1 MPDFISD
8 MEQPW
13 SRGKVWRRKLL
24 YPAHTLPT
32 AAAPLLV
39 AVGLAAHDQV
49 LALPAAFLAFIA
61 GWLIQVGGV
70 LTDNYENLLHEP
82 EDQEHPE
89 LVRALKL
96 GTLSLAELRVAI
108 MVSYSIALLIGSY
121 LLYSAG
127 PFVLLIG
134 VLSIAA
140 SWAYSAGPW
149 PIGRHGLADPLF
161 FLFFGVVSVV
171 GGYYVQAAPVLGATW
186 DSWLVLDALSAS
198 ALALGVPIGALTTN
212 ILIIDDIRDREFDA
226 VKGKHSVAVRFGNA
240 WSRAEF
246 LALLLIAYVVPLCL
260 WLVLGFSA
268 WILLP
273 WLTAPYAVATARIV
287 LTLHRYEDLVPVT
300 PQAGRLLLF
309 YALLLAIG
317 AAAPSS

>member
-149 PIGRHGLADPLF
+149 PIGSSARRASTRSAHRGSAASCRPPGIARTKSAACATSSAAQISSSLASGLP
-161 FLFFGVVSVV
+161 
-171 GGYYVQAAPVLGATW
+171 
-186 DSWLVLDALSAS
+186 
-198 ALALGVPIGALTTN
+198 
-212 ILIIDDIRDREFDA
+212 
-226 VKGKHSVAVRFGNA
+226 
-240 WSRAEF
+240 
-246 LALLLIAYVVPLCL
+246 
-260 WLVLGFSA
+260 
-268 WILLP
+268 
-273 WLTAPYAVATARIV
+273 
-287 LTLHRYEDLVPVT
+287 
-300 PQAGRLLLF
+300 
-309 YALLLAIG
+309 
-317 AAAPSS
+317 